1 MMSIAA
7 DHSQASKKQRTND
20 AVEESS
26 MDNIVTFD
34 VGGKIFK
41 TSRSCL
47 QNHAGIHML
56 ERLVSDTWQK
66 DKDHTKPIFIDRDG
80 DTFAY
85 VLNYL
90 RYGRVTLPGNVPED
104 MFLLDLDFYG
114 IEPTEDSVRSANLL
128 KMKNTPT
135 DLVTFDVGG
144 RIFKTKE
151 SVTKTRS
158 TLIPNDET
166 EMERLVAEWQK
177 NDTTQPLFIDRDP
190 DVFAQILNYLRFGKV
205 TLPPNIPEDVFYEDL
220 GYFIGLTRDTENV
233 TLAVQRVNIGNTE
246 LHSFLAA
253 VGSKYGINSEYNSY
267 PLDDFY

>member
-1 MMSIAA
+1 MMSTAA
-7 DHSQASKKQRTND
+7 DQSQASKKQRTND
-20 AVEESS
+20 AMESS

-47 QNHAGIHML
+47 QNHEGTHML

-90 RYGRVTLPGNVPED
+90 RYGRVTLPDTIPED

-114 IEPTEDSVRSANLL
+114 IEPTEDSVRSANFL
-128 KMKNTPT
+128 KKKNTPT

-158 TLIPNDET
+158 IYMPNDET
-166 EMERLVAEWQK
+166 EMERLVAEWK
-177 NDTTQPLFIDRDP
+177 KGDTTQPLFIDRDP
-190 DVFAQILNYLRFGKV
+190 DVFAQILNFLRFGKV
-205 TLPPNIPEDVFYEDL
+205 TLPPNIPGDVFYENL
-220 GYFIGLTRDTENV
+220 GYFIGVTRDDEHLNFIAFWRLLAGSIASIQNTTG
-233 TLAVQRVNIGNTE
+233 TLWMIF
-246 LHSFLAA
+246 S
-253 VGSKYGINSEYNSY
+253 S
-267 PLDDFY
+267 